1 MNSKTC
7 VNCQKNCEIRENEG
21 FVFAD
26 CGHKICKACESQSE
40 KPFICPVDGTKSFL
54 NARKSGSLRPVECGK
69 RGESMR
75 NEDNNILRY
84 LDQQTPNMSNEN
96 SVDGPE
102 INAKNETGKYQ
113 TESRYANELSE
124 STKNQKQ
131 NVGHQKKRSL
141 RRCEFH
147 PKQDL
152 DIVCL
157 NGKCQMYVCLEC
169 VAFGNHSVG

>member
-54 NARKSGSLRPVECGK
+54 NSGKSSSQRPVESGK
-69 RGESMR
+69 RRESIR

-96 SVDGPE
+96 SVEGPE
-102 INAKNETGKYQ
+102 INAKYETGKYQ
-113 TESRYANELSE
+113 TE

-131 NVGHQKKRSL
+131 NVGHQIKRSL

-147 PKQDL
+147 PKQES

-157 NGKCQMYVCLEC
+157 NGKCQMFVCLEC
-169 VAFGNHSVG
+169 VAFGNHSVN